1 MLHHVL
7 IRWFAEGR
15 SEWLSM
21 SREGS
26 VLQGPSPGLP
36 DAAAE
41 QVSLLLPAEEVL
53 LLEAPRVA
61 RSSAQLAQALPFA
74 IEESLASPVESV
86 HVAFAERAA
95 GDTVPVAV
103 VAKSRLRAALDALS
117 AAGLSADAAYSELQC
132 LPWRDGQATLL
143 VEGRRVL
150 LRAGRSLG
158 LALDDNGELAPLAD
172 WLARSGIDPAAA
184 ERVEFAE
191 GEALGWLARQRPD
204 PARINLLQGEFAPRR
219 RRAAAASQ
227 WRWAAVLAA
236 AAVLLA
242 VTQLAVERRA
252 LERHVLSRQ
261 SEMEQLFRQSLPEVQ
276 RVVDP
281 VAQMR
286 AVLKS
291 GPAAG
296 GDALALLARISPVLN
311 SGSQLVVDAIEY
323 RAGSLEL
330 VVMGPDVATL
340 DSLRERLSS
349 LPALQVELAD
359 ATPGS
364 RGVQGRLRIREGGA

>member
-26 VLQGPSPGLP
+26 VLQGPLPGLP

-103 VAKSRLRAALDALS
+103 VAKSRLQAALDALA

-132 LPWRDGQATLL
+132 LPWHDGQATLL

-158 LALDDNGELAPLAD
+158 LAFDHSELDSLAD

-184 ERVEFAE
+184 ERVELAE
-191 GEALGWLARQRPD
+191 GEALGWLVRQRPD

-219 RRAAAASQ
+219 RRAAAVSQ

-236 AAVLLA
+236 AAILLA
-242 VTQLAVERRA
+242 VTQLAVERQA
-252 LERHVLSRQ
+252 LEQHVLSRQ
-261 SEMEQLFRQSLPEVQ
+261 SEMEQLFRQALPEVQ

-286 AVLKS
+286 AALRS

-311 SGSQLVVDAIEY
+311 SGSQLVIDAIEY

-364 RGVQGRLRIREGGA
+364 RGVQGRLRIRESGA